1 MQKILRFRFRNA
13 IYKIL
18 GLYEDI
24 SDADSSVDLD
34 SYMTYLDK
42 LYIQWL
48 GSGVSKIYNS
58 IKGLYI
64 LGGEATHKQVKSTV
78 FGIIEMLNKLEEGA
92 EIDGV

>member
-1 MQKILRFRFRNA
+1 MGKFQDINA

-24 SDADSSVDLD
+24 SDADSPIDLD

-64 LGGEATHKQVKSTV
+64 LAGEATHKQVKSTV
-78 FGIIEMLNKLEEGA
+78 FGIIEMLNKLEEGV

>member
-1 MQKILRFRFRNA
+1 MGKIQDINA

-24 SDADSSVDLD
+24 DKVDSPVNLD
-34 SYMTYLDK
+34 SYMAYLDR

-48 GSGVSKIYNS
+48 GSGVGEIYNS

-64 LGGEATHKQVKSTV
+64 LGDKVTHKQVKSTV
-78 FGIIEMLNKLEEGA
+78 FRIIEKLNKLEEGV
-92 EIDGV
+92 EDCGV

>member
-1 MQKILRFRFRNA
+1 MGKFQDINA

-24 SDADSSVDLD
+24 SEADSPVGLD
-34 SYMTYLDK
+34 SYMTYLAK
-42 LYIQWL
+42 LYLQWL

-58 IKGLYI
+58 KKGLYI

-78 FGIIEMLNKLEEGA
+78 IGIIEMLNKLEEGV

>member
-1 MQKILRFRFRNA
+1 MGKFQDINA

-58 IKGLYI
+58 IK
-64 LGGEATHKQVKSTV
+64 
-78 FGIIEMLNKLEEGA
+78 
-92 EIDGV
+92 

>member
-1 MQKILRFRFRNA
+1 MGKFQDINA

-24 SDADSSVDLD
+24 QILKKGEINILD
-34 SYMTYLDK
+34 EDFYYLDK